1 MITLLTICHA
11 FTCICTIILFLCVV
25 SLKNRNIEL
34 EAKLEYLESV
44 CSKTTEICK
53 DFKTRAW
60 RAEKQADIYQDR
72 CKTIEANTIR
82 SMQTK
87 IKADLIKRYGTLPHT
102 NYIFKSIDLT
112 AKELLEG
119 ADT

>member
-53 DFKTRAW
+53 NFKIRAW
-60 RAEKQADIYQDR
+60 IAEKQADIYQDR
-72 CKTIEANTIR
+72 CKTIEVKMLKNLMRLHRIESADKI
-82 SMQTK
+82 TK
-87 IKADLIKRYGTLPHT
+87 AYFQGYNKGK
-102 NYIFKSIDLT
+102 
-112 AKELLEG
+112 KER
-119 ADT
+119 